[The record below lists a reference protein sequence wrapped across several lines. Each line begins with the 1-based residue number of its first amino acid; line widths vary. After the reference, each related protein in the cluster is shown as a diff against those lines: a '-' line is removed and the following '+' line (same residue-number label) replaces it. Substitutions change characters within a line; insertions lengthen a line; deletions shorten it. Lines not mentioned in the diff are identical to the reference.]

1 MSQIDTL
8 TVSDWAPRP
17 AEDDSRR
24 AAAALEAGKVLYLPA
39 LGFMLMPQER
49 RFLDP
54 RWSDLKAKNI
64 SYDPASGAIKGARG
78 NASDLED
85 LRKLVERFHQ
95 QAVGLIQHL
104 LPHYTA
110 NLRLARASFRP
121 MPVAGRDSSWR
132 KDDSRLHVDAFP
144 SRPNRGERILR
155 VFANVNP
162 RGEPRTWRVGE
173 PFGDLA
179 RRFLPKIPRPA
190 PGSAAL
196 LQSLGITKSRRS
208 EYDHTMLQLHD
219 RMKADLD
226 YQREAPQET
235 MPFPPDSV
243 WICFSDQTSHAAMSG
258 QYLFE
263 QTLHLPVAG
272 LYDPDSAP
280 LRVLERL
287 RGRRLA

>member
-1 MSQIDTL
+1 
-8 TVSDWAPRP
+8 
-17 AEDDSRR
+17 
-24 AAAALEAGKVLYLPA
+24 
-39 LGFMLMPQER
+39 MLLPQER

-64 SYDPASGAIKGARG
+64 SYDPAAGAIKGARG

-85 LRKLVERFHQ
+85 LRRLIERFHQ
-95 QAVGLIQHL
+95 QALGLIQHL
-104 LPHYTA
+104 LPRYTPQ
-110 NLRLARASFRP
+110 LRLARASFRP
-121 MPVAGRDSSWR
+121 MPVAGRATSWR

-162 RGEPRTWRVGE
+162 RGEPRIWRVGE

-179 RRFLPKIPRPA
+179 GRFLPKIPRPA
-190 PGSAAL
+190 PGAAAL
-196 LQSLGITKSRRS
+196 LHALGITKAPRS

-219 RMKADLD
+219 RMKADAG
-226 YQREAPQET
+226 YQRSAPQQT

-243 WICFSDQTSHAAMSG
+243 WICFSDQTSHAAMGG

-263 QTLHLPVAG
+263 QTLHLPVEG
-272 LYDPDSAP
+272 LYDPASAP
-280 LRVLERL
+280 LRVLEQL